1 MQEKMC
7 PVLMTSVHDTVRNEA
22 AKKRRE
28 DLRLQAELEEKRK
41 NESEMDYLAP
51 FLAQMG
57 DPAELTRVQ
66 AKQLKEDA
74 LHDLKTRLIQQANM
88 IQERFDRETGE
99 IHLLLFVTITQDN
112 FVNDKMSITRDK
124 TQCLKQTKK
133 PIEMRAQMVSPCYIS
148 YCMKTWSD
156 LINSCTRHRT
166 IKNSFSSV
174 RVKPVLK

>member
-1 MQEKMC
+1 
-7 PVLMTSVHDTVRNEA
+7 MTSVHDTVRNEA

-88 IQERFDRETGE
+88 IQERFDRETSKC
-99 IHLLLFVTITQDN
+99 LLIITTVVSR
-112 FVNDKMSITRDK
+112 FRSTSGK
-124 TQCLKQTKK
+124 TKRVPRETKFNVK
-133 PIEMRAQMVSPCYIS
+133 SGRRSLQK
-148 YCMKTWSD
+148 CM
-156 LINSCTRHRT
+156 L
-166 IKNSFSSV
+166 
-174 RVKPVLK
+174 

>member
-1 MQEKMC
+1 
-7 PVLMTSVHDTVRNEA
+7 MTSVHDTVRNEA

-88 IQERFDRETGE
+88 IQERFDRETGKTN
-99 IHLLLFVTITQDN
+99 LLTFCINYSGQLRERQNEYHERQNSMSKADEEAYRNACSDGKSLF
-112 FVNDKMSITRDK
+112 F
-124 TQCLKQTKK
+124 C
-133 PIEMRAQMVSPCYIS
+133 
-148 YCMKTWSD
+148 
-156 LINSCTRHRT
+156 
-166 IKNSFSSV
+166 
-174 RVKPVLK
+174 

>member
-88 IQERFDRETGE
+88 IQERFDRETGK
-99 IHLLLFVTITQDN
+99 IHLLSSLPCGKMRCGTILC
-112 FVNDKMSITRDK
+112 S
-124 TQCLKQTKK
+124 L
-133 PIEMRAQMVSPCYIS
+133 
-148 YCMKTWSD
+148 
-156 LINSCTRHRT
+156 
-166 IKNSFSSV
+166 
-174 RVKPVLK
+174 PVPTLLRPLNAFPL